1 MIKHKCF
8 VKPVGL
14 NAMWKQHFE
23 PKESRM
29 SSNQCVWVNQS
40 LQRRILTP
48 LRLGSASY
56 FLKYKSISARLMN
69 MHESQRGVH
78 LWFTGLTLL
87 NIAVRDGW
95 MQGTVRCTEF
105 GIGLHKHQKRG
116 TAHSQSERSQI
127 NHWTRPLT
135 SGSNLFLLRSKRLH
149 HHRTMSIIPLLTSV
163 HKSHKQV
170 QFNNIKALMFNNVL
184 VLKLT
189 LTKILSNKCV
199 RSMCIVVIVF
209 IHIFEFIFIF

>member
-105 GIGLHKHQKRG
+105 GIGLHKHSEPEARNC
-116 TAHSQSERSQI
+116 SQPIRAQ
-127 NHWTRPLT
+127 
-135 SGSNLFLLRSKRLH
+135 
-149 HHRTMSIIPLLTSV
+149 
-163 HKSHKQV
+163 
-170 QFNNIKALMFNNVL
+170 
-184 VLKLT
+184 
-189 LTKILSNKCV
+189 SNKPLDTTFDLRV
-199 RSMCIVVIVF
+199 EPVF
-209 IHIFEFIFIF
+209 ITVKTFASSPNNEYYSSVNVST